1 VDVFKGASAPVTYS
15 AEQLVIVNEDR
26 KDHKDSYILR
36 FQPSVLSKYYSV
48 VYSDLKDSKGVVHG
62 FAKHPTIATRAIMR
76 MLAHLRTKHEHKSSG
91 VIGVFGVFRVRIIE
105 CMSRSAGAKEEGE

>member
-1 VDVFKGASAPVTYS
+1 VFKDASEPTTYS
-15 AEQLVIVNEDR
+15 AEQLIIVNEDN

-36 FQPSVLSKYYSV
+36 FPPLVLSRYYLV
-48 VYSDLKDSKGVVHG
+48 VYHALKDSKGVVHG